1 MSIFKVIQACKGFLD
16 SSVGEESTCNAG
28 DPSSIH
34 GSGRFPGEWK
44 DYPLHYPGLENSMDC
59 TVNEVT
65 KFQTQLSDF
74 HTSFIW
80 IQMLVYHNG
89 CFFKKIYFYSF
100 LAVLCGLCSGYREW
114 GSSLGAA
121 RGSRARSLQQLG
133 HVGSVALEHGLSC
146 CPA

>member
-1 MSIFKVIQACKGFLD
+1 
-16 SSVGEESTCNAG
+16 
-28 DPSSIH
+28 
-34 GSGRFPGEWK
+34 
-44 DYPLHYPGLENSMDC
+44 MDC